1 MSATGD
7 AAEEVG
13 AVVKGEENAEHD
25 GADAGEGA
33 PDGAADGDGGKSTST
48 TSDPGDDAPAASPE
62 GETAAAEAAAGET
75 ETASEP
81 VVDETSPAVDETSP
95 AVASTSAAGGAPDAS
110 TEGGTGIDDDDDDD
124 DEAARER
131 ETEVDGALDEL
142 VEELYAS
149 DDVDVDGDMWE
160 VTANAAA
167 EEPEPEPEPEPERE
181 REREPERE
189 ASPAAAR
196 RGKSKKSPYN
206 PPPEIAK
213 LLREQAKAEK
223 EAPPPP
229 PPPPPPT
236 TTTTTIPRV
245 EVPDWSATNDEEL
258 MSTIDSFLKGTKK
271 TRGRLKQ
278 RVELKRAMDEVL
290 SRLDAEESRSSPG
303 KDSARDGSVR
313 SESSRASSSFTGRDK
328 EYIEPRLPFLPAGG
342 YKALNRSIPVYPGS
356 SFTSPNPT
364 LDEDAEALIN
374 DPTLARFIREE
385 ASFTRPGKSKSKKSP
400 YNPPPEVAK
409 VLREQAAAEE
419 EAAEREKPFEH
430 YPSSPAQTRPNSRE
444 SFAAARG
451 NTGRGSGVLSA
462 AALRVHREEETARL
476 HGGVDAFRSGT
487 RDEYIQTRRPPRAAM
502 SATSTSS
509 FEPAREH
516 MSDKFAQKSAGS
528 VNIAAAADEGNA
540 MSQYAAFLAAA
551 MAPAS
556 GDDAR
561 DEAAAAA
568 AVPPEAAYVR
578 GARGGASGLPPRRPP
593 SVNEREY
600 AYSRAREPEPAR
612 EPAPE
617 YEDDSDIESDEKL
630 QATLAAIRARMG
642 ASASTTRS
650 ASPSYASGF
659 VTPAETP
666 SRPTM
671 NGFKVGGALTP
682 MDSEWGTEVA
692 SDFGAPSERARGG
705 TPTPGLPAMDSE
717 SRRLKP
723 VNFRPSSRKAAAMG
737 KDSIEGRLGQPPSWT
752 PLAARTLSSREGR

>member
-1 MSATGD
+1 
-7 AAEEVG
+7 
-13 AVVKGEENAEHD
+13 
-25 GADAGEGA
+25 
-33 PDGAADGDGGKSTST
+33 
-48 TSDPGDDAPAASPE
+48 
-62 GETAAAEAAAGET
+62 
-75 ETASEP
+75 
-81 VVDETSPAVDETSP
+81 
-95 AVASTSAAGGAPDAS
+95 
-110 TEGGTGIDDDDDDD
+110 
-124 DEAARER
+124 
-131 ETEVDGALDEL
+131 
-142 VEELYAS
+142 
-149 DDVDVDGDMWE
+149 
-160 VTANAAA
+160 
-167 EEPEPEPEPEPERE
+167 
-181 REREPERE
+181 
-189 ASPAAAR
+189 
-196 RGKSKKSPYN
+196 
-206 PPPEIAK
+206 
-213 LLREQAKAEK
+213 
-223 EAPPPP
+223 
-229 PPPPPPT
+229 
-236 TTTTTIPRV
+236 V

-342 YKALNRSIPVYPGS
+342 YKALNRSIPAYPGS

-612 EPAPE
+612 EPAPD